1 MNTAQK
7 PRTAADSIEGGFA
20 AKLYRHMT
28 ARGLSQAELAR
39 KAGLTR
45 DNISK
50 YLRGSVQEP
59 TDTNLEKLAAAL
71 GISRDELWNPSQ
83 VKRGGLYRTAHRDP
97 VGKVLM
103 ELQRHISLPTY
114 LKVVEVINAEISH
127 ARSPADGD

>member
-1 MNTAQK
+1 MNTAQS
-7 PRTAADSIEGGFA
+7 PRTAAESMSGGFA

-28 ARGLSQAELAR
+28 AKGLSQAQLAR

-50 YLRGSVQEP
+50 YLRGSVREP
-59 TDTNLEKLAAAL
+59 TDANLEKLAAAL

-83 VKRGGLYRTAHRDP
+83 VKRGGLYQTAHRDP

-103 ELQRHISLPTY
+103 ELQRHVSLPTY

-127 ARSPADGD
+127 ARPAPDGE